1 MIEIVLIG
9 VILILCGL
17 LGWNQRESRLERNKL
32 VNAILAKN
40 AQEMANLDLADK
52 TEIKVK
58 PNNQE
63 SSYVPMENLS
73 DEDFKKAVL

>member
-1 MIEIVLIG
+1 MVEIVLVG
-9 VILILCGL
+9 VIFGLLGL
-17 LGWNQRESRLERNKL
+17 LGWKEWNDRKERSKFI
-32 VNAILAKN
+32 NAIISKN
-40 AQEMANLDLADK
+40 ATEAASLDLADK

-58 PNNQE
+58 PDNQE